1 MNGVKKRLISG
12 SFAPHQVR
20 IAHTFF
26 VNDENFFHN
35 RFNVKLVEL
44 PGYVQ
49 TTFFLVCEKS
59 AMTSTLVDLQIK
71 IQVFKVNIIARN
83 LKCF

>member
-20 IAHTFF
+20 IAHFFF

-49 TTFFLVCEKS
+49 VTFEKS

-71 IQVFKVNIIARN
+71 FRFLR
-83 LKCF
+83 LKLLREI